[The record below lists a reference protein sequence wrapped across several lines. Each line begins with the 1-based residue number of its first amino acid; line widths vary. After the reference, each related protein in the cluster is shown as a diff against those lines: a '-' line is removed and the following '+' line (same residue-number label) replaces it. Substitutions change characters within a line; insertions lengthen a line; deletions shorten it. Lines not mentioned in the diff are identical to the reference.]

1 MRKVACIY
9 QEVFSRFGL
18 TINFKKGKTEA
29 LFRFAGPGAIA
40 ERHKLFRDHLSTINF
55 ENREKDFVLTATAT
69 YKHVG
74 TLTCCMDT
82 MQPEI
87 SVKLVAM
94 NATFKQLKPA
104 FLNRPAIAT
113 KKRLLLARSV
123 LLSKGLFQAR
133 TWPVL
138 YSAEMLRVHRATM
151 KMYSGE

>member
-1 MRKVACIY
+1 MKVACIY

-18 TINFKKGKTEA
+18 TINVKEGKTEA
-29 LFRFAGPGAIA
+29 LFRFAGPRAIV
-40 ERHKLFRDHLSTINF
+40 ERRKVFRDHLSTINF
-55 ENREKDFVLTATAT
+55 ENRGKQIVLTATDT

-74 TLTCCMDT
+74 TLTCCTDPMLSELT
-82 MQPEI
+82 A
-87 SVKLVAM
+87 KLVDM

-104 FLNRPAIAT
+104 FLNRPAIAI

-123 LLSKGLFQAR
+123 LLSKSLFQAG